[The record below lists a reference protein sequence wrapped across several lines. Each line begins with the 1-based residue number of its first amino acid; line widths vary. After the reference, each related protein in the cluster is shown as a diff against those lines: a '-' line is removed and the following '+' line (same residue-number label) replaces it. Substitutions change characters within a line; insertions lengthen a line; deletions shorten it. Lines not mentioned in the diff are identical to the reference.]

1 MGNKIVFTGLMTM
14 IGIECEWRMTW
25 TKTSNDEFG
34 FVNEEFLAD
43 GPWSYIDTRQFKRK

>member
-1 MGNKIVFTGLMTM
+1 MADDVDQDD
-14 IGIECEWRMTW
+14 
-25 TKTSNDEFG
+25 NDGFG